1 MLNPKTVEYEE
12 EIEVYDGKRSL
23 ADYNIQKESTL
34 HLVLRLRGGGPP
46 CFNFIDIEKGKVIE
60 LCFSK
65 NAPEWRSVIKGLNLF
80 GICENE
86 KCKAY
91 KKEVIHKVGFPKK
104 KFSIGDN
111 ITEIKCPICD
121 CIIIS
126 KTCGFWE
133 CEYQFIGDKIEKG
146 KMIHVDTN
154 PKVVGNKFEYF
165 SPDESP
171 SILWT
176 KLEIYVIELQ
186 EIKYS
191 LL

>member
-12 EIEVYDGKRSL
+12 GSEIYDGKNTL
-23 ADYNIQKESTL
+23 AEYNIQKESTL
-34 HLVLRLRGGGPP
+34 YLVLPIRGGGPP
-46 CFNFIDIEKGKVIE
+46 CFNFIDVEKGKVIE

-65 NAPEWRSVIKGLNLF
+65 DAPEWRSVTKGLNLF

-86 KCKAY
+86 ECKAY
-91 KKEVIHKVGFPKK
+91 KKEAIHKVGFPIK

-111 ITEIKCPICD
+111 ITEIKCPICG

-126 KTCGFWE
+126 KTCGFWQ

-146 KMIHVDTN
+146 KLIHVDTS
-154 PKVVGNKFEYF
+154 PKEVGNKFEYF
-165 SPDESP
+165 NLDESP
-171 SILWT
+171 SILWA
-176 KLEIYVIELQ
+176 KLDIYVIKLQ

-191 LL
+191 